1 MSNAGNGIV
10 EQILQRLGELKFKNL
25 FLVVAALLVVD
36 LVVPDFIPL
45 IDEILLGLL
54 TMLFWSW
61 RKPQTSGKIIDA
73 EKVD

>member
-1 MSNAGNGIV
+1 MNNAGNGVV
-10 EQILQRLGELKFKNL
+10 EQVLQRLGELKFKNL

-36 LVVPDFIPL
+36 LLIPDFIPL

-61 RKPQTSGKIIDA
+61 RKPQSQGHVIEA
-73 EKVD
+73 EKID